1 MYSGTRKEGI
11 RCLTQNGT
19 TVFTGINNSSPT
31 NTLDVINTTTTAGIL
46 SLRNN
51 SGVQVCSVSN
61 TGLLTLTATGTATV
75 LSIAGTTYTADSV
88 TNTLSL
94 TPSRTSITLT
104 ATGTAT
110 ALTLA
115 GTNYTADSLTNTLGL
130 TPSRT
135 SITLTASGVAT
146 ALTLAGTAYSADSI
160 AGALSLTPTRTSI
173 TLTATGTATALTLG
187 GTNYSAN
194 TVANGLSATPSLTSL
209 TLSATTT
216 ATALTIGG
224 TAYSANTIANGF
236 SATPS
241 LTSLTLSA
249 TGAATALTV
258 GGTAYSSDTVKAA
271 LGITATPTFTGNIT
285 LPSTYTAQTSTQLG
299 YTNTLSLT
307 GLTLSTY
314 STNTQNIC
322 GTTGTGRSISVVAG
336 SYIVVWNYTVVP
348 SNPSNPSY
356 IYISTT
362 EVAASQ
368 DSIYAPRIWFPT
380 GDTVAK
386 SGTLTRLY
394 SGAACTFYPIC
405 MLGNGSSMNFT
416 SQNNLSVMRIA

>member
-1 MYSGTRKEGI
+1 M
-11 RCLTQNGT
+11 
-19 TVFTGINNSSPT
+19 
-31 NTLDVINTTTTAGIL
+31 
-46 SLRNN
+46 
-51 SGVQVCSVSN
+51 
-61 TGLLTLTATGTATV
+61 
-75 LSIAGTTYTADSV
+75 
-88 TNTLSL
+88 
-94 TPSRTSITLT
+94 
-104 ATGTAT
+104 
-110 ALTLA
+110 
-115 GTNYTADSLTNTLGL
+115 
-130 TPSRT
+130 
-135 SITLTASGVAT
+135 
-146 ALTLAGTAYSADSI
+146 
-160 AGALSLTPTRTSI
+160 GA
-173 TLTATGTATALTLG
+173 
-187 GTNYSAN
+187 
-194 TVANGLSATPSLTSL
+194 
-209 TLSATTT
+209 

-241 LTSLTLSA
+241 LTSVTLSA

-258 GGTAYSSDTVKAA
+258 GGTSYSADTVKAA
-271 LGITATPTFTGNIT
+271 FGVVATPTFTGNIT
-285 LPSTYTAQTSTQLG
+285 LSSTYTAQTSTQLG
-299 YTNTLSLT
+299 YTNNLSLT

-322 GTTGTGRSISVVAG
+322 GTTGTGRSIAVVAG

-394 SGAACTFYPIC
+394 SGVACTFYPIC